1 MSSLRVAVI
10 VYFDALHLVTER
22 SNHRGWSVM
31 FLKISQNSQEN
42 TCAGVYTCQFN
53 SQSMDKRPDKRRG
66 SHWKFSV
73 KMVFLKI

>member
-1 MSSLRVAVI
+1 
-10 VYFDALHLVTER
+10 
-22 SNHRGWSVM
+22 M

-42 TCAGVYTCQFN
+42 TCAGVSTCQFN
-53 SQSMDKRPDKRRG
+53 SQSMGRPDKRRG